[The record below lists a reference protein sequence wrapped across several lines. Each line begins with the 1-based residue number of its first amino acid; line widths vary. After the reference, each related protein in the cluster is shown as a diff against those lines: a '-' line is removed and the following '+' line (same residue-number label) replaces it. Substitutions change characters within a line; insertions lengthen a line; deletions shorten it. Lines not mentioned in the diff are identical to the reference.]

1 LNKAAK
7 RAFSSERKTMSLESA
22 VKQNGDYIWQDR
34 EIRFDSKPAL
44 LQCRK
49 GEQIIGELYGDV
61 DICVVDYENLLPL
74 TYGNLQ
80 TPLTV

>member
-1 LNKAAK
+1 
-7 RAFSSERKTMSLESA
+7 MSLESA

-49 GEQIIGELYGDV
+49 GEQIIGESLRIV
-61 DICVVDYENLLPL
+61 DFAL
-74 TYGNLQ
+74 TQ
-80 TPLTV
+80 